1 MTHLQISDALQEFLC
16 LPDQLKLVRYDNKKI
31 NELSQALIQD
41 GSDNIF
47 EQKDRDVFDDEADK
61 IPATNMVMLNTRLL
75 NLVKF
80 IKEQQKGCI
89 RFNLGRDWNLK
100 DFRTKELAS
109 ELDSS
114 YSQMLTFKEDL
125 FS

>member
-1 MTHLQISDALQEFLC
+1 MFDA
-16 LPDQLKLVRYDNKKI
+16 
-31 NELSQALIQD
+31 
-41 GSDNIF
+41 
-47 EQKDRDVFDDEADK
+47 EADK

-100 DFRTKELAS
+100 DFQTKELAS

-114 YSQMLTFKEDL
+114 YNQMLTFKEDL